1 MILVS
6 ILSTSFIITISCILA
21 YFTDFTNS
29 GYKFI
34 ALLTSTT
41 IIFMMTTIIGTG
53 VAIMA
58 SDRKCKQ
65 YRLNDAIK
73 KGLKSAFIISS
84 VYLLIFLIYIYQ
96 VPYIKGIFLNSFT
109 TIAGEQ
115 YKDSI
120 IVKHIIL
127 CFWAI
132 LVSWSTTS
140 ELYFSSQKDGC
151 QLTNN
156 ASLKFQA
163 QQKAKLKKKHKVKI
177 PKLVNLD

>member
-6 ILSTSFIITISCILA
+6 IFSTSFIITISCILA
-21 YFTDFTNS
+21 YFSDFTNS
-29 GYKFI
+29 GYKML
-34 ALLTSTT
+34 ALFSST
-41 IIFMMTTIIGTG
+41 IIIFIMTTMIGTG

-73 KGLKSAFIISS
+73 KGLKSASIISS

-120 IVKHIIL
+120 FLKHLIL
-127 CFWAI
+127 CFWAV
-132 LVSWSTTS
+132 LVSWCTTGD
-140 ELYFSSQKDGC
+140 LYFSSQKDGC

-156 ASLKFQA
+156 ALLKFQA
-163 QQKAKLKKKHKVKI
+163 QQKAKLKKKPKVK
-177 PKLVNLD
+177 KSKMVSLD